1 MAGFTRNLRLR
12 LADNLTAD
20 ARYNLER
27 IDQLGLVF
35 PITSSASQSIN
46 SSSDIYLN
54 ANAQV
59 LGGNGNGTVFAPN
72 LQLSSTLSLES
83 GAYTLSLSTGS
94 QTSNLNL
101 TLPPNAGSA
110 AQFLQT
116 DGTGILTWADPPTSN
131 FSTLNDTN
139 FTDLAEGQIA
149 QYNGTEWVNVS
160 FSGARQTAVYTWT
173 PADGTTKIIAH
184 GFSASKIQVWIYEP
198 ESNSQVF
205 VQSIDYLD
213 NDTILLTS
221 KVPPDTDYEVH
232 LIQTI

>member
-1 MAGFTRNLRLR
+1 MSRFTRNLRLR
-12 LADNLTAD
+12 LADDLTSD
-20 ARYNLER
+20 ARFNLER

-35 PITSSASQSIN
+35 PITDSASQSIN

-54 ANAQV
+54 ANATV
-59 LGGNGNGTVFAPN
+59 LGGNGQGTVFAPN
-72 LQLSSTLSLES
+72 LQLSSDLILES
-83 GAYTLSLSTGS
+83 GAYTLSLSTGTQS
-94 QTSNLNL
+94 SNLNL

-110 AQFLQT
+110 LQFLQT
-116 DGTGILTWADPPTSN
+116 DGTGVLTWADPPTSN

-139 FTDLAEGQIA
+139 FTNLASGQVA
-149 QYNGTEWVNVS
+149 QYDGTEWVNVS
-160 FSGARQTAVYTWT
+160 FSATRQTAIYTWT
-173 PADGTTKIIAH
+173 PLEGTSKTIAH

-205 VQSIDYLD
+205 VQSIDFID
-213 NDTILLTS
+213 DDTILLTS